1 MKAVTVPAFKAT
13 PAITDIPEPA
23 VRPGT
28 IKIKLAAAGLN
39 PFDWKVADGIM
50 KDSMQHVF
58 PLVLGVDGAGVVM
71 ETGDGVTRFKTGD
84 RVYGQTIHDPV
95 GEGSYAE
102 YIIVPE
108 QSAMAIAPQSISLVD
123 AAAVPTSGMTALQ
136 MLDVSGLK
144 AGQTL
149 LVVGA
154 TGGVGSFV
162 VQLATAR
169 GLHVIGT
176 ASSEAMAEQVRG
188 FGAKEVI
195 LYKDTPVLSYV
206 QSNHTTGVDGLI
218 DLNSNA
224 EVFAKHTTLVKEK
237 GAALTTMFVADEKQL
252 AERQLHGGNFETDG
266 KPSSLDAL
274 SAVIDSGALRV
285 PVDKKITLEEAPAA
299 IADSRAKKSKGKTI
313 IEIDGSLL

>member
-13 PAITDIPEPA
+13 PAITDIPEPS

-39 PFDWKVADGIM
+39 PFDWKVTDGIM

-71 ETGDGVTRFKTGD
+71 ETGEGVTRFKTGD
-84 RVYGQTIHDPV
+84 RVYGQTIHEPV
-95 GEGSYAE
+95 GEGAYAE
-102 YIIVPE
+102 YVIVPE
-108 QSAMAIAPQSISLVD
+108 QSAMAIAPKSISLVD

-136 MLDVSGLK
+136 MLDLSELK

-162 VQLATAR
+162 VQLAAAR

-188 FGAKEVI
+188 YGAKEVI
-195 LYKDTPVLSYV
+195 LYKDTPVLEYV
-206 QSNHTTGVDGLI
+206 QSNHATGIDGLI

-224 EVFAKHTTLVKEK
+224 EVFAKHITLVKEK
-237 GAALTTMFVADEKQL
+237 GAAITTMFVADEK
-252 AERQLHGGNFETDG
+252 ATFST
-266 KPSSLDAL
+266 
-274 SAVIDSGALRV
+274 SAAWR
-285 PVDKKITLEEAPAA
+285 
-299 IADSRAKKSKGKTI
+299 
-313 IEIDGSLL
+313 